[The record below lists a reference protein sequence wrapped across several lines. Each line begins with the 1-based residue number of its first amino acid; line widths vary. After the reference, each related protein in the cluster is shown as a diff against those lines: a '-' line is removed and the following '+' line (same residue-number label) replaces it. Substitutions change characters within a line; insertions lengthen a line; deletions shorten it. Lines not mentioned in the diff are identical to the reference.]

1 MGLIENG
8 MSPWLIS
15 TLPYNFIAILEIITP
30 PQWPPSPPKSQTDRQ
45 RTAALAWS

>member
-30 PQWPPSPPKSQTDRQ
+30 PQWPPKSQTDRQ
-45 RTAALAWS
+45 HTAALA